1 MLTVAAGAVRLAVR
15 VQPRA
20 SRDRVVGRHGD
31 ALRVQVSAPP
41 VEGQANQAVEDLL
54 ATWLGIPRRT
64 VSVLR
69 GHSAR
74 DKLVEI
80 ASDDPVG
87 LAARIE
93 RQAG

>member
-1 MLTVAAGAVRLAVR
+1 

-31 ALRVQVSAPP
+31 ALRLQVSAPP
-41 VEGQANQAVEDLL
+41 LEGQANQAVADLL
-54 ATWLGIPRRT
+54 AAWLGIPRRT

-69 GHSAR
+69 GHGSR
-74 DKLVEI
+74 DKLIEI
-80 ASDDPVG
+80 ASEDPAA

-93 RQAG
+93 RQAAEPSG